1 MMQLVQSNMTDA
13 INSYKE
19 MVDQKLEDY
28 VTEHN
33 YVLKRVSTAPVDDVT
48 GHNNHLVNYAT
59 ATYQVV
65 TIPADQR
72 KKFRFKIR
80 LPIKG
85 KTLTAVKI

>member
-48 GHNNHLVNYAT
+48 GHNNHLVNPMQLLHT
-59 ATYQVV
+59 KLLPSQQ
-65 TIPADQR
+65 I
-72 KKFRFKIR
+72 KKERNSDSR
-80 LPIKG
+80 
-85 KTLTAVKI
+85 